1 MKNEFIPVNTPI
13 MTGNE
18 LKYVTDC
25 INTGWISS
33 EGSYVSKFE
42 SAVAQKVNRKYG
54 IAVSNGTAAID
65 IAIKALNITKGDEVI
80 LPTHTII
87 SCISQ
92 IVKVGATPV
101 LVDSCRKTWNMDV
114 NKIEEKITERTK
126 AIMAVHLYGLP
137 VDMDKIISLSKKY
150 NLYVIED
157 AAEMLGQTYKGLP
170 CGSFGHISTM
180 SFYPNKQI
188 TTGEG
193 GMCLVNDF
201 KLAERCK
208 SLRNLCFQKE
218 RRFVHEELGWNY
230 RMTNLQAAVG
240 LAQIEKLNYHVDIK
254 RGIGNKYLTLLKDLK
269 LLDLPLKTTDYADN
283 IFWVFGLVIK
293 ENSLMDA
300 QFAMKKLTE
309 QGIGVGPFFYC
320 LHKQPVFKKM
330 GLFKDNEFPVAEF
343 LSKKGFYI
351 PSGLGILDHQ
361 IELVSEK
368 SDKTISI
375 LIK

>member
-18 LKYVTDC
+18 LKYITDC

-33 EGSYVSKFE
+33 EGSYIDKFE
-42 SAVAQKVNRKYG
+42 SAVAKKVNRKYG

-101 LVDSCRKTWNMDV
+101 LVDSCRETWNMDV
-114 NKIEEKITERTK
+114 SKIEEKITERTK

-201 KLAERCK
+201 ELAERCK

-218 RRFVHEELGWNY
+218 RRFIHEELGWNY
-230 RMTNLQAAVG
+230 RMTNLQAAIG
-240 LAQIEKLNYHVDIK
+240 LAQIEKLDFHVKIK
-254 RGIGNKYLTLLKDLK
+254 RDIGEKYLSLLKDSK
-269 LLDLPLKTTDYADN
+269 LFQLPLKTTDYAEN
-283 IFWVFGLVIK
+283 IFWVFGLVIN
-293 ENSLMDA
+293 ENSSMDA
-300 QFAMKKLTE
+300 QLVMKELTK
-309 QGIGVGPFFYC
+309 QGIGVRPFFYC
-320 LHKQPVFKKM
+320 LHKQPVFKSM
-330 GLFKDNEFPVAEF
+330 GMFKDDEFPVAEY
-343 LSKKGFYI
+343 LSEKGFYI
-351 PSGLGILDHQ
+351 PSGLGLKTNQ
-361 IELVSEK
+361 IDEVCFVIK
-368 SDKTISI
+368 SIFNNQ
-375 LIK
+375 

>member
-1 MKNEFIPVNTPI
+1 
-13 MTGNE
+13 
-18 LKYVTDC
+18 
-25 INTGWISS
+25 
-33 EGSYVSKFE
+33 
-42 SAVAQKVNRKYG
+42 
-54 IAVSNGTAAID
+54 
-65 IAIKALNITKGDEVI
+65 
-80 LPTHTII
+80 
-87 SCISQ
+87 
-92 IVKVGATPV
+92 
-101 LVDSCRKTWNMDV
+101 
-114 NKIEEKITERTK
+114 
-126 AIMAVHLYGLP
+126 
-137 VDMDKIISLSKKY
+137 MDKIINLSKKY
-150 NLYVIED
+150 NLFVIED

-309 QGIGVGPFFYC
+309 QGIGVRPSFIVFINSQYSRKWDYSKIMNFQLLNFC
-320 LHKQPVFKKM
+320 LR
-330 GLFKDNEFPVAEF
+330 KDFTFQVA
-343 LSKKGFYI
+343 
-351 PSGLGILDHQ
+351 
-361 IELVSEK
+361 
-368 SDKTISI
+368 
-375 LIK
+375 

>member
-1 MKNEFIPVNTPI
+1 MV
-13 MTGNE
+13 
-18 LKYVTDC
+18 
-25 INTGWISS
+25 
-33 EGSYVSKFE
+33 
-42 SAVAQKVNRKYG
+42 
-54 IAVSNGTAAID
+54 
-65 IAIKALNITKGDEVI
+65 

-92 IVKVGATPV
+92 IVKVDSTPV

-114 NKIEEKITERTK
+114 SKIEEKITERTK

-137 VDMDKIISLSKKY
+137 VDMDKIINLSKKY
-150 NLYVIED
+150 NLFVIED

-240 LAQIEKLNYHVDIK
+240 LTQIEN
-254 RGIGNKYLTLLKDLK
+254 
-269 LLDLPLKTTDYADN
+269 
-283 IFWVFGLVIK
+283 
-293 ENSLMDA
+293 
-300 QFAMKKLTE
+300 
-309 QGIGVGPFFYC
+309 
-320 LHKQPVFKKM
+320 
-330 GLFKDNEFPVAEF
+330 
-343 LSKKGFYI
+343 
-351 PSGLGILDHQ
+351 
-361 IELVSEK
+361 
-368 SDKTISI
+368 
-375 LIK
+375 

>member
-33 EGSYVSKFE
+33 EGSYISKFE

-114 NKIEEKITERTK
+114 SKIEEKITERTK

-137 VDMDKIISLSKKY
+137 VDMDKIINLSKKY
-150 NLYVIED
+150 NLFVIED

-193 GMCLVNDF
+193 GMCLVNDL

-240 LAQIEKLNYHVDIK
+240 FAQIEKLNYHVDIK
-254 RGIGNKYLTLLKDLK
+254 RDIGNKYLTLLKDLK
-269 LLDLPLKTTDYADN
+269 LLELPLKTTDYADN

-293 ENSLMDA
+293 ENSFMDA

-309 QGIGVGPFFYC
+309 QGIGVRPFFYC

-330 GLFKDNEFPVAEF
+330 GLFKDDEFPVAEF

-368 SDKTISI
+368 V
-375 LIK
+375 IKLFQS